1 MNFLCNNLKFLI
13 SHANYMCNPDK
24 KQQKLSLFPTI
35 QQKSRLTSSFIC
47 FILMK
52 KSVKEVHFLYVYTN
66 DLLISRMNDYDL
78 FFGESG
84 YVHTDDTWHS
94 EKVCSPYSRI
104 YFVESGLAHLKTACG
119 DVFLE
124 PGNVYLIPTGLLYD
138 FEGSPSVQKL
148 FFHINL
154 FKPDGFDLM
163 LSCKQIASLPY
174 SEKQTEELH
183 KLYESD
189 RFADMVLLKGRIA
202 GVLSDMIEAYKIGFD
217 DNDHYTPLV
226 QNAMKYIRA
235 NLSVKLNISQVAEHG
250 FVSVSTLTKAFKEQT
265 GRTVGLYIDD
275 LVMYS
280 AQRKLLCT
288 DLSVN
293 EISEAFGFCDQFYFS
308 RYFKRRCGELPLRYR
323 KRMQTVDFGAEPNIT
338 KVKI

>member
-1 MNFLCNNLKFLI
+1 M
-13 SHANYMCNPDK
+13 
-24 KQQKLSLFPTI
+24 
-35 QQKSRLTSSFIC
+35 IC
-47 FILMK
+47 FSAKAVMYTPTTPGTAKRSVRRIRASILLK
-52 KSVKEVHFLYVYTN
+52 AAWR
-66 DLLISRMNDYDL
+66 ISKPR
-78 FFGESG
+78 
-84 YVHTDDTWHS
+84 
-94 EKVCSPYSRI
+94 
-104 YFVESGLAHLKTACG
+104 AA

-202 GVLSDMIEAYKIGFD
+202 GVVSDMIEAYKIGFD
-217 DNDHYTPLV
+217 DNDRYTPLV

-308 RYFKRRCGELPLRYR
+308 RYFKRRCGESPLRYR

>member
-1 MNFLCNNLKFLI
+1 M
-13 SHANYMCNPDK
+13 
-24 KQQKLSLFPTI
+24 
-35 QQKSRLTSSFIC
+35 
-47 FILMK
+47 
-52 KSVKEVHFLYVYTN
+52 YVYTN

-84 YVHTDDTWHS
+84 YVHTDDTWHG
-94 EKVCSPYSRI
+94 ERVCSPYSRI
-104 YFVESGLAHLKTACG
+104 YFVENGSAHLSTEAG
-119 DVFLE
+119 DVYLE
-124 PGNVYLIPTGLLYD
+124 PGQVYLIPTGLLYD
-138 FEGSPSVQKL
+138 FQGFPAVQKL

-163 LSCKQIASLPY
+163 LSCKQIAHLPY
-174 SEKQTEELH
+174 DQRKIKELH

-189 RFADMVLLKGRIA
+189 RFSDMVLLKGRIS
-202 GVLSDMIEAYKIGFD
+202 GVVSDIIEAYKIGFD
-217 DNDHYTPLV
+217 DNDRYTPLV
-226 QNAMKYIRA
+226 QNAMKYIRTK
-235 NLSVKLNISQVAEHG
+235 LSIKLNISEVAENA

-265 GRTVGLYIDD
+265 GRTVGLYIDE

-293 EISEAFGFCDQFYFS
+293 EISEEFGFCDQFYFS
-308 RYFKRRCGELPLRYR
+308 RYFKRRCGESPLRYR
-323 KRMQTVDFGAEPNIT
+323 KRMKTVDFGTEPNIT